1 MSPVAT
7 VKHKVKNYWF
17 WAKHPGAAL
26 MLLFATA
33 PRARA
38 QTAGTVETNTVQMIQ
53 YGVDI
58 IVALSGCFAVYLGFR
73 AARTLVASSREGG
86 RGDNKGHHVMTDLV
100 GAVIAVSIGTI
111 IYIVSNQFFAG
122 ATGAP
127 TLSAPSITPTT
138 N

>member
-1 MSPVAT
+1 MSPVGT
-7 VKHKVKNYWF
+7 VKTMVKEYWF

-38 QTAGTVETNTVQMIQ
+38 QTAGTVETNTVQFIQ

-73 AARTLVASSREGG
+73 AARTLVQSSREGG
-86 RGDNKGHHVMTDLV
+86 RGDNKGHHVMYDLV

-122 ATGAP
+122 VSGSP
-127 TLSAPSITPTT
+127 TLVAPRVTPTT
-138 N
+138 G